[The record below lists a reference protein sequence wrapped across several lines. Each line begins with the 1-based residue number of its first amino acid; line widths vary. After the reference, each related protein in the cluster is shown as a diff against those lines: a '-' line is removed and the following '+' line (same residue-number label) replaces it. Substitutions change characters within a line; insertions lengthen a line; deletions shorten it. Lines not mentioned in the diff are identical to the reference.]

1 MKQQQG
7 CLLRAKVCLPG
18 TRSRVLR
25 QGCVDTCKAT
35 FEALRVLKHC
45 GGAGSGHQIPSAPS
59 QADVRAETTSLE
71 RGQTQVS
78 PRQDRFDSSGTV
90 LRLTRQI
97 PQPRSAQQTPG
108 NISTARLA
116 QSAAHPRALSI
127 FIRANC
133 FSSETHPPR
142 ARGGRWPLGTAC
154 GHAYKRAGVIQ
165 PAAPRD

>member
-35 FEALRVLKHC
+35 FEALKSPKALWRSREQPPDPQCPLPGRC
-45 GGAGSGHQIPSAPS
+45 QSR
-59 QADVRAETTSLE
+59 DTSLE

-142 ARGGRWPLGTAC
+142 ARGGRRPPGTAC